1 MNFLH
6 LCLINIQIF
15 TCLLIVL
22 SRNPIHSVLFLILLF
37 FESSIVL
44 LLFYVEFL
52 ALLLIIIYVGAVAV
66 LFLFVIMLLQVK
78 AEPFNFSILFF
89 FWGVLILIFFCE
101 NLFLQQQIF
110 WSFVVLEGGDFFS
123 FNFDGMQDIDVLSQI
138 LFNYYSILF
147 LTAGLLLLATLIG
160 VVVLLV
166 DVNKSTQSSV
176 VFRRLGRADNFI
188 SWNK

>member
-6 LCLINIQIF
+6 LCLINIQVF

-37 FESSIVL
+37 FESTIVL

-52 ALLLIIIYVGAVAV
+52 GLLLILIYVGAVAV

-78 AEPFNFSILFF
+78 VEPFNFSILIFF
-89 FWGVLILIFFCE
+89 FLVLIFVFFCE
-101 NLFLQQQIF
+101 NILIQQQNF
-110 WSFVVLEGGDFFS
+110 WPFGVLDGGDLFS
-123 FNFDGMQDIDVLSQI
+123 LNFDCSQDIDVLCQI

-147 LTAGLLLLATLIG
+147 LTAGLLLLASLIG

-176 VFRRLGRADNFI
+176 VFRRLVRADNFI
-188 SWNK
+188 SWSK